1 MKHPA
6 VLMAAVVGNPD
17 PVRGERVRAFV
28 AAKPGIETAPGLS
41 DAIRASVGERLAYYK
56 APGRC
61 LSSRAAAHHDW
72 EDRPSRV
79 ARLAKRND

>member
-17 PVRGERVRAFV
+17 PVRGERFRAFV

-56 APGRC
+56 APGR
-61 LSSRAAAHHDW
+61 SSFFQSCRSP
-72 EDRPSRV
+72 RLGRSSV
-79 ARLAKRND
+79 ASCAPGQAQ